1 MYWSLF
7 KKCIHIILFI
17 LIFLTKTFL
26 LWKDLEILLQIHIRR
41 KLVTEDGIYSIKLGY
56 NVAVNQ
62 KFIRT
67 NGAGAGAGAVSS
79 SSTSKPRVLNLNAPP
94 KIRHFFFGEHAKIF
108 FAAF

>member
-1 MYWSLF
+1 M
-7 KKCIHIILFI
+7 
-17 LIFLTKTFL
+17 
-26 LWKDLEILLQIHIRR
+26 LWIDLKLLLQIHIRR

-67 NGAGAGAGAVSS
+67 NGAGAGAGAGAVSS

-94 KIRHFFFGEHAKIF
+94 KIRHFFFGKHAKIF